1 MIKKNVVK
9 LCLITIAIIIL
20 PTTNIL
26 GNTNKS
32 EVKIKVF
39 RLNDKKEFS
48 TKELN
53 NEDGLFFCCEVNE
66 DDLGRIEVSSKSETT
81 ITIQIENNETKK
93 LLLSGSVNLNG
104 PENLSVVGNK
114 MTFGVFPWVK
124 ACDYGRSGVTV
135 SIYSDNKLI
144 LKFKYHS
151 LSCLP

>member
-9 LCLITIAIIIL
+9 LCLIIITSLIL
-20 PTTNIL
+20 PSTYIL

-32 EVKIKVF
+32 DVKIKVF

-104 PENLSVVGNK
+104 PEYLSVVGNK

-124 ACDYGRSGVTV
+124 ACDYGGTGLTV
-135 SIYSDNKLI
+135 RVFSNDEPIFQ
-144 LKFKYHS
+144 FKYYS
-151 LSCLP
+151 TVCD